1 MSLDRAGAT
10 ALPEQTIGGLRPRRT
25 VWQQVG
31 AFFRHKPL
39 GAFGAVVFLVLLF
52 VAIFAQIGG
61 FAIEDPYDP
70 AGRTVWQQVGAFF
83 RHKPLGAFGAVVFLV
98 LLFVAIFAQIG
109 GFAIEDPYEVA
120 VDPPSREAWF
130 GGDHIGRDVFSR
142 VVHGSWISLYVGIL
156 SSFIGSTIGMMVGV
170 ASVHFGG
177 KTDLIV
183 QRLVDSMMAFPA
195 LILAIA
201 IMAALGG
208 SLNNVVIAL
217 SIVYIPSTARVLRSQ
232 ALGIKEMDYI
242 LAARAVGAGDWRVM
256 LLHMIPNCL
265 AVYIVIVTFHLGGAI
280 IAEASLSFLGVGV
293 PPSEPSW
300 GGMLTAGAQ
309 NIRQSPWVVVFPGAA
324 IAIVVFAWNL
334 LGDSLRDVLD
344 PRLRGTT

>member
-1 MSLDRAGAT
+1 M
-10 ALPEQTIGGLRPRRT
+10 
-25 VWQQVG
+25 G
-31 AFFRHKPL
+31 AFFRNKPL

-52 VAIFAQIGG
+52 VAIFAQFGG

-70 AGRTVWQQVGAFF
+70 
-83 RHKPLGAFGAVVFLV
+83 VVDR
-98 LLFVAIFAQIG
+98 IF
-109 GFAIEDPYEVA
+109 
-120 VDPPSREAWF
+120 DPPSREAWF

-142 VVHGSWISLYVGIL
+142 VVHGAWISLYVGIL

-280 IAEASLSFLGVGV
+280 IAEASLSFLGVGSATERTILGWHV
-293 PPSEPSW
+293 DGWSAEHKAIALGS
-300 GGMLTAGAQ
+300 G
-309 NIRQSPWVVVFPGAA
+309 FPGRSHSHSGVRLEPTGRFAA
-324 IAIVVFAWNL
+324 GRAGPALEGNNL
-334 LGDSLRDVLD
+334 RNAGL
-344 PRLRGTT
+344 P